1 VGFFVGISC
10 VNRGYTLGRDMKESA
25 SEKSGIGTFF
35 STTIWEL
42 DPDGYRGIRRYGVKY
57 LQIIALVVKEF
68 WDDNCLLHASAL
80 TFTTILSLVPFFAL
94 AFALLKGLGV
104 QNKLEPFILEQVTA
118 GSQELVDKIITYI
131 NNTNMTSLGAVGL
144 AALIVTVI
152 TLLGNIEKAFNV
164 IWGVRETRSLYRK
177 FSDYMSVLV
186 SGPLLMLAAISITTS
201 LQSQSLVRWLTE
213 TTYLGDLLLIFFRLV
228 PYISVWLALFFLYI
242 FIPNTKV
249 RFRSALLGGVLAG
262 TIWQLAQWGYL
273 HFQVGVAKYNA
284 IYGTLSVLPIFMVWI
299 YTSWLIVLF
308 GLEIVSAHQNIKT
321 FRREYRT
328 PQLNH
333 AMKELFTLT
342 ILQDIATAFHFG
354 YPALSTEQLAEEL
367 GIPLRVVR
375 ELVAQ
380 LTETGYLVATTG
392 DEPSYQPARELEQIT
407 VNEVLLSLK
416 DYGGSWGPTG
426 TVREEALLQGILA
439 RVNGA
444 AAATLA
450 GMTLKDLV
458 APSAAR

>member
-1 VGFFVGISC
+1 
-10 VNRGYTLGRDMKESA
+10 MKESA
-25 SEKSGIGTFF
+25 SKKSGIGTFF
-35 STTIWEL
+35 STTLWEM

-57 LQIIALVVKEF
+57 LQIIAMVAKEF
-68 WDDNCLLHASAL
+68 RDDSCLLHASAL

-94 AFALLKGLGV
+94 TFALLKGLGV

-152 TLLGNIEKAFNV
+152 TLLGNIEEAFNV

-177 FSDYMSVLV
+177 FSDYLSVLM

-201 LQSQSLVRWLTE
+201 LQSQSLVRWLME
-213 TTYLGDLLLIFFRLV
+213 TTYLGDLLLFFFRLV
-228 PYISVWLALFFLYI
+228 PYVSVWLALFFLYI

-284 IYGTLSVLPIFMVWI
+284 IYGTLSLLPVFMVWI

-328 PQLNH
+328 PQLSH
-333 AMKELFTLT
+333 AMKELLTLT

-354 YPALSTEQLAEEL
+354 CPAPVTEQLAEEL
-367 GIPLRVVR
+367 DIPVRVVR
-375 ELVAQ
+375 ELVTQ
-380 LTETGYLVATTG
+380 LTETGYLVATAG
-392 DEPSYQPARELEQIT
+392 DEPSYQPARELEQIS

-416 DYGGSWGPTG
+416 DYGGSWGATG
-426 TVREEALLQGILA
+426 TVREEALMRGILA
-439 RVNGA
+439 RVNSA

>member
-1 VGFFVGISC
+1 
-10 VNRGYTLGRDMKESA
+10 M
-25 SEKSGIGTFF
+25 
-35 STTIWEL
+35 
-42 DPDGYRGIRRYGVKY
+42 
-57 LQIIALVVKEF
+57 
-68 WDDNCLLHASAL
+68 
-80 TFTTILSLVPFFAL
+80 
-94 AFALLKGLGV
+94 
-104 QNKLEPFILEQVTA
+104 
-118 GSQELVDKIITYI
+118 
-131 NNTNMTSLGAVGL
+131 
-144 AALIVTVI
+144 
-152 TLLGNIEKAFNV
+152 
-164 IWGVRETRSLYRK
+164 
-177 FSDYMSVLV
+177 

-201 LQSQSLVRWLTE
+201 LQSQSLVRWLME
-213 TTYLGDLLLIFFRLV
+213 TTYLGDLLLFFFRLV
-228 PYISVWLALFFLYI
+228 PYVSVWLALFFLYI

-284 IYGTLSVLPIFMVWI
+284 IYGTLSLLPVFMVWI

-328 PQLNH
+328 PQLSH
-333 AMKELFTLT
+333 AMKELLTLT

-354 YPALSTEQLAEEL
+354 CPAPVTEQLAEEL
-367 GIPLRVVR
+367 DIPVRVVR
-375 ELVAQ
+375 ELVTQ
-380 LTETGYLVATTG
+380 LTETGYLVATAG
-392 DEPSYQPARELEQIT
+392 DEPSYQPARELEQIS

-416 DYGGSWGPTG
+416 DYGGSWGATG
-426 TVREEALLQGILA
+426 TVREEALMRGILA
-439 RVNGA
+439 RVNSA